1 MIVLTGTML
10 DINEKQFSSQVYER
24 HFWSMDTNYT
34 ASEEDS
40 SDGQVHKLEVNVLPK
55 SSPVVFSAE

>member
-1 MIVLTGTML
+1 ML

-55 SSPVVFSAE
+55 SSPAVFSAE